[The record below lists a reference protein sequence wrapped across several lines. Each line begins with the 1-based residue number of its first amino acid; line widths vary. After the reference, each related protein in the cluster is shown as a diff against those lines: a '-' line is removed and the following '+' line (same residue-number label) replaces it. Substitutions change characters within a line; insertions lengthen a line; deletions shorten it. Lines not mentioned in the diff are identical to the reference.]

1 MKFRRAARRAA
12 DVDFTYSRPDQ
23 PVLTR
28 AVIRTLEFI
37 GGQRELER
45 RYLAGREAVAAGE
58 DFYAMALRLLAVDV
72 DFDAAALDRVPRD
85 GPVLFVSNH
94 PYGVLD
100 GIAFTALAMRV
111 RPDFKILAN
120 GVLCALPETRAQM
133 LPVDF
138 AETDAARRTTLA
150 SRLAAQKWLQAG
162 HAVGIFPAGGISTS
176 EKPLDGPALDLPW
189 APFAAKLA
197 MGARATIVPFYFEG
211 QNSRLFQIAS
221 HLSLTLRL
229 SLLFRETAKRMGTRL
244 GVRIGR
250 PIAHEEWQVFATR
263 EALLAEM
270 RRRTF
275 DLAPAGGTRLGRVT
289 TLKVVKPAVRGA
301 ARGPAA
307 ASEDHHDIR
316 V

>member
-1 MKFRRAARRAA
+1 MKFHRAARRAA

-72 DFDAAALDRVPRD
+72 DFDAAALDRIPRE
-85 GPVLFVSNH
+85 GPVLFVANH

-150 SRLAAQKWLQAG
+150 SRLAAQKWLQG
-162 HAVGIFPAGGISTS
+162 GQAVGIFPAGGISTS

-250 PIAHEEWQVFATR
+250 PIPHEEWRMFGTR

-275 DLAPAGGTRLGRVT
+275 DLAPAGGVRLGRVT
-289 TLKVVKPAVRGA
+289 TLKVVKPAVRGSVRDA
-301 ARGPAA
+301 AGAG
-307 ASEDHHDIR
+307 EDHRDIR